1 MVELAGWASWAG
13 RAAWTGL
20 AGWAGSPAGLAELA
34 GWPGRQITS
43 YLEAL
48 LARSANFFSE
58 ITEKSR
64 QLKYRKTQYIWRIKE
79 TNYGEN
85 KFGYPAS

>member
-1 MVELAGWASWAG
+1 MLGWLAWLDLAVWAGMVELAGWASWAG
-13 RAAWTGL
+13 RAAWTGW

-34 GWPGRQITS
+34 GWPGRQITN

-48 LARSANFFSE
+48 LGRSANFFSE

-64 QLKYRKTQYIWRIKE
+64 QLKYRKT
-79 TNYGEN
+79 
-85 KFGYPAS
+85 